1 MGDLKYLLPILVA
14 VILVW
19 ITYLVINFV
28 ATIIKTKKKDDTM
41 VCGLN
46 MQGKIFYTIIIVI
59 YLVGLLT
66 DKVLLGISD
75 SKAFYIIAEEEENAF
90 TIYSF
95 VFYLMIQW
103 IIFFG
108 QKQVLI
114 GRVLFDYRKIKRVTY
129 PKKTKLRFTYGQ
141 KTLETYIRFIDDSI
155 LKKSLQRTR

>member
-46 MQGKIFYTIIIVI
+46 MQGKIFYAIIIVI
-59 YLVGLLT
+59 YLVMITHLLSG
-66 DKVLLGISD
+66 DVD
-75 SKAFYIIAEEEENAF
+75 SVYLPLNAF

>member
-46 MQGKIFYTIIIVI
+46 MQGKIFYAIIIVI
-59 YLVGLLT
+59 YLVMLVYCIYYMITHLLSG
-66 DKVLLGISD
+66 DVPL
-75 SKAFYIIAEEEENAF
+75 NAL

-155 LKKSLQRTR
+155 LKKSLQRSR

>member
-46 MQGKIFYTIIIVI
+46 MQGKIFYAIIIVI
-59 YLVGLLT
+59 YLVMLVYCIYYMITHLLSG
-66 DKVLLGISD
+66 DVD
-75 SKAFYIIAEEEENAF
+75 SVYLPLNAF

-95 VFYLMIQW
+95 VFYLMVQW